1 MGRAKYRD
9 IIRTASNEIQS
20 EKSDLEMKGDYT
32 KYLNRRERT
41 HRMEAI
47 NKITLSISCLIFFFI
62 GAPLGAIIRKGG
74 LGVPVIISVLV
85 FIIYF
90 IFENTGMKMARDNE
104 WSVEFGKFISTAVL
118 APVAVFFTYKANGDS
133 TVFNIDMYK
142 EIICRLLGLR
152 TKRLI
157 LKKDVVI
164 NDPDYDHDQLELKC
178 ISQRI
183 EEYSCEHHLLR
194 APNPIKVFFREGDD
208 RVIREVY
215 DQLETVI
222 EDLSNTK
229 DRYIVAELNH
239 YPVIAT
245 HAHTRPFRN
254 KWLNMTVGLLLPL
267 GLFFYLRMW
276 RFRLRLYKDLKQV
289 VNTNDTIIKL
299 IDNNKSKASN
309 EADLA

>member
-1 MGRAKYRD
+1 M
-9 IIRTASNEIQS
+9 
-20 EKSDLEMKGDYT
+20 
-32 KYLNRRERT
+32 
-41 HRMEAI
+41 
-47 NKITLSISCLIFFFI
+47 
-62 GAPLGAIIRKGG
+62 
-74 LGVPVIISVLV
+74 
-85 FIIYF
+85 
-90 IFENTGMKMARDNE
+90 
-104 WSVEFGKFISTAVL
+104 
-118 APVAVFFTYKANGDS
+118 
-133 TVFNIDMYK
+133 
-142 EIICRLLGLR
+142 
-152 TKRLI
+152 
-157 LKKDVVI
+157 
-164 NDPDYDHDQLELKC
+164 
-178 ISQRI
+178 
-183 EEYSCEHHLLR
+183 
-194 APNPIKVFFREGDD
+194 
-208 RVIREVY
+208 IREVY

-289 VNTNDTIIKL
+289 VSTNDTIIKL